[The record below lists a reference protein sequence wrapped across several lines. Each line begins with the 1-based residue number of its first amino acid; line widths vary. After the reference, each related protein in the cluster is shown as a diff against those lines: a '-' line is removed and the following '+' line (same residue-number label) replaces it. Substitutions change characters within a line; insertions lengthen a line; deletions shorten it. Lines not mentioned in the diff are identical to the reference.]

1 MSILLINS
9 EVSNIGSWKRIL
21 HENNFDFMLSNEL
34 NINFNAVKKII
45 FPGVGNFGKV
55 INNVK
60 RSNLNKIIPDL
71 LKNKD
76 IKYLGVCVG
85 MQILLDYSEECE
97 SEGLGL
103 ISGNVKKLNFKDF
116 PSTHNG
122 WNNISIINNNF
133 KIIKKIDQNK
143 DFYFNHSYFCKV
155 KNRKNIVSTLKN
167 NDEISTIIQKENIY
181 GVQFHP
187 EKSHEAGI
195 DLIKNFLSA

>member
-71 LKNKD
+71 KKQKSELTEKLKTETNLLKKLEFED
-76 IKYLGVCVG
+76 TIREINAKIKKTDRY
-85 MQILLDYSEECE
+85 
-97 SEGLGL
+97 
-103 ISGNVKKLNFKDF
+103 KKLNKAGKTLEEIITIFNDTVRMKVF
-116 PSTHNG
+116 SWNG
-122 WNNISIINNNF
+122 EIDTTLSPLDSI
-133 KIIKKIDQNK
+133 K
-143 DFYFNHSYFCKV
+143 YYTS
-155 KNRKNIVSTLKN
+155 
-167 NDEISTIIQKENIY
+167 
-181 GVQFHP
+181 
-187 EKSHEAGI
+187 
-195 DLIKNFLSA
+195 